1 MSKTTYRLLS
11 YAELQQKLHQFED
24 KFGEPLPE
32 LENLLKQ
39 TRLMQERMYE
49 TLQYL
54 AAFKDVSAN
63 EELKA
68 TGKYSSFDEPNAVKT
83 SRELLQEL

>member
-1 MSKTTYRLLS
+1 MKTTYKLLS
-11 YAELQQKLHQFED
+11 YAQLQQKLKQFED

-32 LENLLKQ
+32 LESLLRQ
-39 TRLMQERMYE
+39 SRMMQERLYE

-54 AAFKDVSAN
+54 AAYTDTSAN

-68 TGKYSSFDEPNAVKT
+68 TGKYSSFDEPHAVRT

>member
-1 MSKTTYRLLS
+1 MPKTTFRLLS
-11 YAELQQKLHQFED
+11 YAELQLKLHQFED

-32 LENLLKQ
+32 LESLLKQ

-49 TLQYL
+49 TLAFI
-54 AAFKDVSAN
+54 AAFHDTSAN

-68 TGKYSSFDEPNAVKT
+68 TGKYSSFDEPHAVKT
-83 SRELLQEL
+83 ARELLQEL